1 MGKGNNNSI
10 EGEGASEMIYD
21 TKGINRSA
29 NQISADN
36 TRAKSKR
43 TNGHTA

>member
-21 TKGINRSA
+21 TKGINR
-29 NQISADN
+29 N
-36 TRAKSKR
+36 RKSNKCR
-43 TNGHTA
+43 